1 VTQALAV
8 DSLASRS
15 NGRLIGKEVVIY
27 LKDQLEVLQ
36 ERVFLS
42 NCLGFGQFIA
52 DRSVHLLYFWNHF
65 CAGFNLWDSPLA
77 ELHLTWILENENE
90 RLLEI
95 EETIRSDV
103 WTGKM
108 GTKRHECC

>member
-1 VTQALAV
+1 M
-8 DSLASRS
+8 
-15 NGRLIGKEVVIY
+15 
-27 LKDQLEVLQ
+27 
-36 ERVFLS
+36 
-42 NCLGFGQFIA
+42 GFSTCFA
-52 DRSVHLLYFWNHF
+52 ETN
-65 CAGFNLWDSPLA
+65 

-108 GTKRHECC
+108 GTKRHE